1 MVAFRSVLG
10 SVGRGLS
17 RALFT
22 KRSSKVGFAI
32 ILGFVL
38 LIIVGPLFF
47 PPSLLKS
54 NVPDAYA
61 PPSSAHLLGTDYL
74 GADVFAQLIY
84 GAVPSMGV
92 GVLGAL
98 GAVLIGLLV
107 GVLAGYYGK
116 LEGALTGLTDL
127 VLIFPPV
134 PLIVLLGTI
143 RTTTNTDLTII
154 LAAVLWP
161 PVARSIRSQVLSL
174 KEMPFVEVAKMSGMR
189 GWEILTKII
198 IRSVAVIAFAYY
210 VLTVGAAI
218 ILVTGLEF
226 LGVGNPNSIS
236 WGSMIYWAQQLAYIA
251 GAWWWI
257 IAPGIAISLLTIGFA
272 LIGFSFEE
280 VLNPRLRT
288 N

>member
-1 MVAFRSVLG
+1 MLAIRLYVHSIAK
-10 SVGRGLS
+10 GLS
-17 RALFT
+17 RVLFA

-32 ILGFVL
+32 IVAFIL
-38 LIIVGPLFF
+38 LMLIGPIFF
-47 PPSLLKS
+47 PASLLKS
-54 NVPDAYA
+54 HPTDAYA
-61 PPSSAHLLGTDYL
+61 PPSSSHLLGTDYL
-74 GADVFAQLIY
+74 GADVFAQLIF

-98 GAVLIGLLV
+98 GAVLIGLMV

-116 LEGALTGLTDL
+116 LEGSLTGLTDL
-127 VLIFPPV
+127 VMIFPPV
-134 PLIVLLGTI
+134 PLMVLLGTI
-143 RTTTNTDLTII
+143 RTTTNVDLIII
-154 LAAVLWP
+154 LAVVLWP

-174 KEMPFVEVAKMSGMR
+174 REMPFVEVAKMSGMK

-198 IRSVAVIAFAYY
+198 VRSVAVIAFAYY

-226 LGVGNPNSIS
+226 LGVGNPNAVS

-257 IAPGIAISLLTIGFA
+257 IAPGVAISLLTIGFA

-288 N
+288 S

>member
-1 MVAFRSVLG
+1 MSSLKSLAG
-10 SVGRGLS
+10 SAGKGLS
-17 RALFT
+17 RVLFA

-32 ILGFVL
+32 IMGFLL
-38 LIIVGPLFF
+38 LILIGPLFF
-47 PPSLLKS
+47 PASLLKS
-54 NVPDAYA
+54 NQRDTYA
-61 PPSSAHLLGTDYL
+61 PPSTVHLLGTDYL

-116 LEGALTGLTDL
+116 LEGPLTGLTDL
-127 VLIFPPV
+127 VMIFPPV
-134 PLIVLLGTI
+134 PLMVLLGTI
-143 RTTTNTDLTII
+143 RTTSNTDLVII
-154 LAAVLWP
+154 LAVVLWP

-226 LGVGNPNSIS
+226 LGVGNPNAVS

-257 IAPGIAISLLTIGFA
+257 LAPGVAISLLTIGFA

-288 N
+288 S